1 MSSEGESGQRGSTS
15 SSTEEHGRTA
25 SQESSTT
32 PLSSAKEAQ
41 GIKDFLPA
49 EGAHAVK
56 QRLALRLSERR
67 HAPLGSYEEAP
78 ASLDLW
84 SRGSTESG
92 YFSRSDSGDW
102 SQASPP
108 NTEAKSYA
116 EIILGKFGRLDQWHR
131 NQQQQCA
138 GSAEP
143 GERRRNVPINVPAN
157 QVIEHITKL
166 ITINEALIDTR
177 EIDSV
182 KPRRSSLSRKSS
194 IEVPKISAPKAPAS
208 NSSGSVDVG
217 LSRDP
222 LHPRFLRVGLLA
234 TRLYTAPLLRSHSL
248 PSPTGAADSATRRFR
263 FSHSFDEWQASPA
276 GKRLGRHHGTL
287 RRQPALE
294 VPAEPE
300 PILHEVPHR
309 SSVTTVMPGPWQH
322 QYINTPGGQQK
333 ESKSYVSHCRGQEV
347 LRADGS
353 SFPTGYLAE
362 ELNNISRKEVLIQ
375 RLHKRQK
382 EGSQEHEVDPSK
394 VPEIAAPFPPTSTC
408 TGRQRNSAVGERW
421 DRADEASQ
429 SGSDGTNTGKG
440 ISVIQ
445 HTSSFEK
452 KEKVFSA
459 FSFNKDHHLAQ
470 RELPKSHS
478 HARLLRQ
485 PSVQVPELP
494 FTEEPGGSIAKPSNT
509 DAVFQWPKRSSTLAQ
524 LPTEKL
530 PPKKKCLRL
539 AEAARASRGLCV
551 SSLPCNSLLRIST
564 SNDKIPQASPEVV
577 PAAAPEGV
585 QVSHTMTALSHL
597 QHPQMLPSY
606 SAQARDPCCPPAW
619 NKGQRCQPTRDPIC
633 GASGQN
639 RPSCQTSGE
648 ELLQVCPS
656 NPDPAVLHA
665 NFSPS
670 PASDFNHKTTKN
682 SSESSLASP
691 PPEPVT
697 DVRAAWSPYRVNSD
711 AVELSLCPV
720 PPLSCS
726 QSAVCLLPSPS
737 LRSRSSSVTMQP
749 GLQTESR
756 PSPSLSQSQ
765 IPVVPQ
771 DPDRLPDPAPS
782 ELLRPVTAL
791 AVPVRSQT
799 PVAKYGSAVYTTQ
812 SQIPA
817 LKQKDLICSAV
828 TKRKLED
835 DCQKPHTVIAPSDI
849 QGHQG
854 LLLPLTPAAMETE
867 KGQGSALSPARG
879 LELSPDTE
887 HRQKR
892 AKREEETDYS
902 DRDGSGGTGTDEQ
915 SSITN
920 PPLMSEKKEEDDAAA
935 EEVDSS
941 DSRKGESVTGQ
952 AQGDGRQRKPLGAL
966 SSEAYP
972 CLHTATSLSWCFL
985 CPSPQSDTQPP
996 GSSSQPSALPGLN
1009 SLGLSTRLALS
1020 LLQSKQKHRPAL
1032 YTTASTTQ
1040 PTASELLPAGKP
1052 QMSHGDM
1059 RQGGAD
1065 ERTQAEAATPSA
1077 PAASREPTP
1086 TAE

>member
-92 YFSRSDSGDW
+92 YFSRSDSGEW

-194 IEVPKISAPKAPAS
+194 IEVPKISAPKAPPS

-234 TRLYTAPLLRSHSL
+234 TRLYTAPLVRSHSL
-248 PSPTGAADSATRRFR
+248 PSPTGAVDSAARRFR

-309 SSVTTVMPGPWQH
+309 SSVTTLMPGPWQH

-347 LRADGS
+347 LRTDGS

-382 EGSQEHEVDPSK
+382 EGNQEHEQDPSK
-394 VPEIAAPFPPTSTC
+394 VPEIAAPLPPTSTC

-459 FSFNKDHHLAQ
+459 FSFNKDHHLPQ

-485 PSVQVPELP
+485 PSVQVPELS
-494 FTEEPGGSIAKPSNT
+494 FTEEPGSSIAKPSNM

-551 SSLPCNSLLRIST
+551 SSLPGNSAVKSSTSLLRTST
-564 SNDKIPQASPEVV
+564 SNDKIPQAGPEVV

-585 QVSHTMTALSHL
+585 QESHTMTALSHP
-597 QHPQMLPSY
+597 QHPRMLPSY

-639 RPSCQTSGE
+639 KPSCQTSGE

-665 NFSPS
+665 NFSPC
-670 PASDFNHKTTKN
+670 PASDFNHKTKN

-691 PPEPVT
+691 PPEPLT
-697 DVRAAWSPYRVNSD
+697 DIRAAWSPYRVNSD
-711 AVELSLCPV
+711 PMELSLCPV

-726 QSAVCLLPSPS
+726 QSAVCLLPKPALPSPS
-737 LRSRSSSVTMQP
+737 LRSRSRSVTMQP

-756 PSPSLSQSQ
+756 PSPSLSQGQ

-771 DPDRLPDPAPS
+771 DSDRLPDPSPS
-782 ELLRPVTAL
+782 ELLRPVAPL
-791 AVPVRSQT
+791 AVPVRTQT

-835 DCQKPHTVIAPSDI
+835 DCQKPHAVIAPADI
-849 QGHQG
+849 LGHRG
-854 LLLPLTPAAMETE
+854 LLLPLTPGAVETE
-867 KGQGSALSPARG
+867 KGQGSALSPASG

-892 AKREEETDYS
+892 AKREEETNYS
-902 DRDGSGGTGTDEQ
+902 DGDGSGCVGGTGTDEQ
-915 SSITN
+915 SLITN

-941 DSRKGESVTGQ
+941 DSRKGDSVTVQ
-952 AQGDGRQRKPLGAL
+952 MQGAL

-996 GSSSQPSALPGLN
+996 GSSSQPSTLN

-1052 QMSHGDM
+1052 QMCHGDVSPPECI
-1059 RQGGAD
+1059 QSPAD
-1065 ERTQAEAATPSA
+1065 HCITNT
-1077 PAASREPTP
+1077 
-1086 TAE
+1086 